1 LARNIRRELEYNLD
15 VRDSLDTIIAQKFRD
30 IVLMLG
36 KSHTPTTYE
45 IMENMKEPD
54 EMKFLLGTLEQN
66 PDEMIEAAKHLM
78 KKSLYQ

>member
-1 LARNIRRELEYNLD
+1 M
-15 VRDSLDTIIAQKFRD
+15 DTIIAQKFRD

>member
-1 LARNIRRELEYNLD
+1 MARNIRRELEYNLD

>member
-1 LARNIRRELEYNLD
+1 
-15 VRDSLDTIIAQKFRD
+15 
-30 IVLMLG
+30 MLG